1 MRTIK
6 RATYLL
12 NQGKRQEVRA
22 LCVAYSKEKRY
33 WLDVFMSRENQ
44 GRIKR
49 HREVRNEAIVS
60 DYVSLNG
67 LQARMWK
74 LALVDAAETW
84 DKYWQAAF
92 IEIRRRVARN
102 STLSENQRRYLYWL
116 MKDYSRFADILHGA
130 EVMPV
135 FEVTGSLTRLNRYF
149 QKVVRSI
156 KGKAPT
162 AKVARS
168 FCLDANCYTA
178 FIENGTQYLKIMSL
192 KKGKRIT
199 IPLSGEAAISGNIRI
214 VMDGD
219 HIQVHK
225 PQKIKTVSNS
235 HSGAV
240 AIDLGYTEVMT
251 DERGNSYGSEFGSVL
266 SVASNRRHLK
276 GRARNKLHAIEKR
289 HRSDGN
295 TAKANRIRKYNL
307 GRMKLERKTAKEQL
321 HLENIINRSINALLR
336 ERKPELLISEDLRH
350 AFTFDKPKG
359 VNRRLSSW
367 VKGVLQDRLE
377 FKVLAGGSRH
387 EQVNPAY
394 GSQVCPSCGFVDK
407 KNRNG
412 DRFKCLHC
420 GHVGHADQ
428 VAAMNYFIRKDD
440 RQITR
445 YTPYREVKSILLER
459 FHRRLEAQQS
469 GATVPGRTLDAVVP
483 TASTGGIV
491 VKTGS
496 SRKQGGR
503 RKPAVNLAA

>member
-1 MRTIK
+1 MRTVK
-6 RATYLL
+6 RSTYLL
-12 NQGKRQEVRA
+12 NQRKLREVKD
-22 LCVAYSKEKRY
+22 LCGAYSREKRY
-33 WLDVFMSRENQ
+33 WLDVFRANENQ
-44 GRIKR
+44 SRLKL
-49 HREVRNEAIVS
+49 HREVRNEAIAS
-60 DYVSLNG
+60 GYVSLNG

-92 IEIRRRVARN
+92 VEIRIRVARN
-102 STLSENQRRYLYWL
+102 STLAEDQRRYLYWL
-116 MKDYSRFADILHGA
+116 MKDYSRFADALHGA
-130 EVMPV
+130 EPTPP
-135 FEVTGSLTRLNRYF
+135 FDVTGSLSRLARYF
-149 QKVVRSI
+149 QKVVRSV
-156 KGKAPT
+156 KGKTPAV
-162 AKVARS
+162 KVARS
-168 FCLDANCYTA
+168 FCLDANCYT
-178 FIENGTQYLKIMSL
+178 FFVENGTQYLKIMSL

-199 IPLSGEAAISGNIRI
+199 IPLSGESSISGNIRI
-214 VMDGD
+214 LVDGNRVQ
-219 HIQVHK
+219 IHK
-225 PQKIKTVSNS
+225 PQKIKATSNNLSGTV
-235 HSGAV
+235 AV
-240 AIDLGYTEVMT
+240 DLGYTEVMT
-251 DERGNSYGSEFGSVL
+251 DELDNGYGSEFGSVL
-266 SVASNRRHLK
+266 TAASNRRHLK
-276 GRARNKLHAIEKR
+276 GKARNKLHAFEKK
-289 HRSDGN
+289 HRAAGN
-295 TAKANRIRKYNL
+295 IAKASRIRKYNL
-307 GRMKLERKTAKEQL
+307 GRSKLERQTSREQL

-359 VNRRLSSW
+359 MNRRLSSW

-394 GSQVCPSCGFVDK
+394 GSQVCPSCGFVDS

-420 GHVGHADQ
+420 GHAGHADQ

-483 TASTGGIV
+483 TASTGDIG
-491 VKTGS
+491 VKTRS
-496 SRKQGGR
+496 SRKQGGGQ
-503 RKPAVNLAA
+503 KPAVNLAA

>member
-6 RATYLL
+6 RDTYQL
-12 NQGKRQEVRA
+12 NQGKFQEVKD
-22 LCVAYSKEKRY
+22 LCVAYSREKRY
-33 WLDVFMSRENQ
+33 WLDVFRARENQ
-44 GRIKR
+44 SRLKR
-49 HREVRNEAIVS
+49 HREVRNEAIAS
-60 DYVSLNG
+60 GYVSPNG

-92 IEIRRRVARN
+92 VEIRRRFARN
-102 STLSENQRRYLYWL
+102 RSIAEDQRRYLYWL
-116 MKDYSRFADILHGA
+116 LKDYSRFADVLHGA
-130 EVMPV
+130 EPTPPFSVSG
-135 FEVTGSLTRLNRYF
+135 TLTRLARYL
-149 QKVVRSI
+149 QKVVRSV
-156 KGKAPT
+156 KGKVPSV
-162 AKVARS
+162 KVARS
-168 FCLDANCYTA
+168 FCLDACCYTV
-178 FIENGTQYLKIMSL
+178 FMEKDTQYLKIMSL

-199 IPLSGEAAISGNIRI
+199 IPLLGESSISGNIRVVLDKDKVQI
-214 VMDGD
+214 
-219 HIQVHK
+219 HK
-225 PQKIKTVSNS
+225 PQAVKTSKEGL
-235 HSGAV
+235 SGAA

-251 DERGNSYGSEFGSVL
+251 DEQGNSYGDEFGSVL
-266 SVASNRRHLK
+266 TAASNRRHLK
-276 GRARNKLHAIEKR
+276 GKARNKLHALEKK
-289 HRSDGN
+289 HRSAGN
-295 TAKANRIRKYNL
+295 IAKANRIRKYNL
-307 GRMKLERKTAKEQL
+307 GRVKLERQTSGEQL

-359 VNRRLSSW
+359 MNRRLSSW

-420 GHVGHADQ
+420 GYEGHADQ
-428 VAAMNYFIRKDD
+428 VAAMNYFIRTDD

-445 YTPYREVKSILLER
+445 YTPCREVKSILDER

-483 TASTGGIV
+483 TTSTGGIV
-491 VKTGS
+491 VKTSS

-503 RKPAVNLAA
+503 QKPAVNLAA